1 MGGGG
6 GSYSC
11 YTEFVEV
18 QRIYLYLSICLC
30 FVDNWSVFAAEIRE
44 FSVEDTKIN
53 WVVGYNSYNS
63 SSKYRI
69 STARKYFMT
78 EFLSSALQQN
88 FYRLVLETT
97 ATFSIEHWSLWL
109 NISSIEQ
116 AGS

>member
-1 MGGGG
+1 M
-6 GSYSC
+6 
-11 YTEFVEV
+11 
-18 QRIYLYLSICLC
+18 
-30 FVDNWSVFAAEIRE
+30 DNWSVFAAEIRE